1 MVYKYIRFS
10 FMSFMSVSPTI
21 LTHHQ
26 SQKGDMKSWSQYRST
41 CERSIWSVFFI
52 IFIFFLFLLWPLA
65 KPVLPAFH
73 THSSTHT
80 LRHFSTFVQKQQ
92 QQNGGLKCAYIYA
105 LSLSLC
111 LFHRHIRDWKFLC
124 RRKILVFYLFVY
136 SSLAFRNI
144 CIPPQLQIYFF
155 AKTHTRKKIRQYTY
169 ARIFWR
175 FALNSYALSNNN
187 NEKPNKPL
195 CSPSQWK
202 QGCAYFKFES
212 NYFVSLTRIQ
222 IPTSYNFR
230 GGLWFFFF

>member
-1 MVYKYIRFS
+1 MWTKYLIGFFLLFLFS
-10 FMSFMSVSPTI
+10 FCFCFGH
-21 LTHHQ
+21 LLNRLCRHFTHTQ
-26 SQKGDMKSWSQYRST
+26 
-41 CERSIWSVFFI
+41 
-52 IFIFFLFLLWPLA
+52 A
-65 KPVLPAFH
+65 H
-73 THSSTHT
+73 THCD
-80 LRHFSTFVQKQQ
+80 TFPPSYKNNNNKTVAWSA
-92 QQNGGLKCAYIYA
+92 LTFT

-202 QGCAYFKFES
+202 QGCAYFKFEF

-230 GGLWFFFF
+230 GGLWFFFFLIFKRQTTSKSTVVVLFCDDFYGDGH